1 MRSIYVFGL
10 FPISPGK
17 TVVSSALC
25 RGLLS
30 RGLKVAPF
38 KPRSG
43 HDLWYQY
50 EAFKR
55 CKKNARLFCE
65 DITKLKEASRCQ
77 LPYEILNPIDALMAP
92 INTRNFLEN
101 GYVREMYL
109 KKENTFLHL
118 IVERYTSWKE
128 DRTRTLYCVNK
139 NNFSDE
145 TLSYK
150 DYVRDLTS
158 KSDKIITIEDA
169 PGWSSVLRRLGPVC
183 TSTCSKRIAAEYEL
197 MVVEGF
203 NDAVCPAPEL
213 RYDVVVG
220 VAPGV
225 AALYNPDDFHKVIEL
240 KSMIRGEPMGMRA
253 KDIVDFIKP
262 EKIFTVPAL
271 DMDDLGD
278 FDRLSQKLSYI
289 TEAVLDRFPHKLE
302 NS

>member
-30 RGLKVAPF
+30 RGFKVAPF

-50 EAFKR
+50 EAFKK

-92 INTRNFLEN
+92 INARTFLEN

-128 DRTRTLYCVNK
+128 DRTRTLYCLNK
-139 NNFSDE
+139 KSFCDE

-158 KSDKIITIEDA
+158 KPDEIITIEDA
-169 PGWSSVLRRLGPVC
+169 SGWASVLRRFGPVC
-183 TSTCSKRIAAEYEL
+183 TSTCSRRIAEEYEM

-213 RYDVVVG
+213 RYDVVVC

-225 AALYNPDDFHKVIEL
+225 AALYDPNDFHRVIEVR
-240 KSMIRGEPMGMRA
+240 STIGGEPMGMRA

-262 EKIFTVPAL
+262 EKIFKVPTL
-271 DMDDLGD
+271 DIDDLGD
-278 FDRLSQKLSYI
+278 FDRLSKKLGYI
-289 TEAVLDRFPHKLE
+289 TEAVLDRFPH
-302 NS
+302 

>member
-1 MRSIYVFGL
+1 M
-10 FPISPGK
+10 
-17 TVVSSALC
+17 VSSALC

-30 RGLKVAPF
+30 RGFKVAPF

-43 HDLWYQY
+43 HNLWYQY

-55 CKKNARLFCE
+55 CKNKTRLFCE

-92 INTRNFLEN
+92 LNARNFLEN

-109 KKENTFLHL
+109 KDANTFLHL

-128 DRTRTLYCVNK
+128 DRARTVYCLNEK
-139 NNFSDE
+139 KLSDE
-145 TLSYK
+145 TLNYK
-150 DYVRDLTS
+150 DYIRDLTG
-158 KSDKIITIEDA
+158 KSDEILTVEDVA
-169 PGWSSVLRRLGPVC
+169 GWASVLRRLGPVC
-183 TSTCSKRIAAEYEL
+183 TSTCSRRIAEEYEL

-225 AALYNPDDFHKVIEL
+225 AALYNPDDFHRVIEV
-240 KSMIRGEPMGMRA
+240 KSMIGGDPMGMRA
-253 KDIVDFIKP
+253 EDIVDFIKP
-262 EKIFTVPAL
+262 EKTLTIPAL
-271 DMDDLGD
+271 GKDDLRD
-278 FDRLSQKLSYI
+278 FDKLSQKLSHI
-289 TEAVLDRFPHKLE
+289 IEAVLDRFAHTLE
-302 NS
+302 NSANSAFRHHF